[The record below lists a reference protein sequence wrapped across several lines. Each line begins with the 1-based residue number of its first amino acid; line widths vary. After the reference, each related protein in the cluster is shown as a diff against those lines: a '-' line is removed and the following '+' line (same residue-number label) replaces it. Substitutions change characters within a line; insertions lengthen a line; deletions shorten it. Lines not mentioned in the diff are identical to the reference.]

1 MSKSHHH
8 DAKKKKKRG
17 QSLPPQAPVT
27 DAPSTSTPP
36 TSTPPSSSTPDRP
49 RGGAATW
56 YEVLDVLPSAPPAEL
71 KRAYE
76 RALDLVEGRTI
87 GGYFLLDPMAIDSAR
102 ADIDNAWA
110 VLSDP
115 EQKAAYDRRLG
126 EAATLLPT
134 PSSTTLE
141 APISAHEPD
150 EITPSDAR
158 ALLGLNSSSSGEGV
172 FATLPPQAPVG
183 DPPTPAPETSTSTV
197 PTPSTKPKSA
207 LKFLAPVVEKA
218 VGPSRPPP
226 SAFADVTRPVA
237 VQSVQPAS
245 TAPRSPSMPPARP
258 FGEGTE
264 PVFVPMAT
272 MLPTAAM
279 PAPTSTVTPSAP
291 PASSTSTLPTLPTV
305 ATPSPMP
312 GLFSLEGTEVNGQ
325 LLKRLRE
332 ARGLSVEAMCEA
344 TKIRKAYLVAIEE
357 QDLENL
363 PARVYLR
370 GFLTQIAR
378 VLRVDKTKLAEGY
391 LAFVARYGK

>member
-8 DAKKKKKRG
+8 DHKKKKKRG

-36 TSTPPSSSTPDRP
+36 SSSATPDRP

-56 YEVLDVLPSAPPAEL
+56 YEVLDVLPGAPAAEL

-126 EAATLLPT
+126 EASTLLPT
-134 PSSTTLE
+134 SVSTTLE
-141 APISAHEPD
+141 APISANEPD

-172 FATLPPQAPVG
+172 FASLTPQEPIA
-183 DPPTPAPETSTSTV
+183 DPPTPAPSTTPAATSST
-197 PTPSTKPKSA
+197 PSTSTKPKSS

-218 VGPSRPPP
+218 VGSSRPPP

-237 VQSVQPAS
+237 VQSLQPTSTTAS
-245 TAPRSPSMPPARP
+245 TAPRSTSTPPPRP

-291 PASSTSTLPTLPTV
+291 PATSTSTLPTV